1 MIAPPDRGARIRC
14 RHRDGDPDCDCWPE
28 CPDCGETYDPH
39 DGHRCADEP
48 EEESARQASAG
59 KATPDGPWRLERW
72 QVGEDGKV
80 RVVVLPNSVRSTY
93 SEAKRLS
100 DDECARTDIRC
111 GIARCPE

>member
-1 MIAPPDRGARIRC
+1 MSS
-14 RHRDGDPDCDCWPE
+14 
-28 CPDCGETYDPH
+28 
-39 DGHRCADEP
+39 DGHDYIGIHGTQ
-48 EEESARQASAG
+48 EEQSARQASAG

-100 DDECARTDIRC
+100 DDECARTDIRW